1 LPRPHSMVVKSGV
14 DFAHIY
20 RAIQQYLSDGCAVVY
35 SAESASFAHILKRM
49 MQSGFIPDAEDFIQ
63 NGTLTIVDEK
73 IVSQQKTHLNAT
85 QLADMLFFTALE
97 ARRKSGAKRV
107 VVICNSNLLLDKQQ
121 FAKQVEFEQAI
132 NQKFKDG
139 KNKEQVEVI
148 CCYGPANIQN
158 LSLEHL
164 VSILNSH
171 SGMIVDKDWR
181 YAAWH
186 PAVVLEIIFRGI
198 EKSLDPQ
205 TANLIFK
212 TLKLVYKIDED
223 AIISNPALFE
233 QTLRKIIGNN
243 AADSVLASIQ
253 EQAKLQM
260 LE

>member
-1 LPRPHSMVVKSGV
+1 MVVKSGV

-20 RAIQQYLSDGCAVVY
+20 RAIQQYLSDGCAVIY
-35 SAESASFAHILKRM
+35 SAELDSFAHILKRM
-49 MQSGFIPDAEDFIQ
+49 RQSDFPDAEDYIQ

-73 IVSQQKTHLNAT
+73 IVSQQKTRLNAT
-85 QLADMLFFTALE
+85 RLADMLFFTALE

-107 VVICNSNLLLDKQQ
+107 VVMCNTDLLIDKQQ
-121 FAKQVEFEQAI
+121 FAKQVEFEQTI

-148 CCYGPANIQN
+148 CCYSPANIQN
-158 LSLEHL
+158 LNLEHL
-164 VSILNSH
+164 VPILNSH
-171 SGMIVDKDWR
+171 NSMIVDKDWR
-181 YAAWH
+181 YIDWH

-198 EKSLDPQ
+198 EKSLDPV

-212 TLKLVYKIDED
+212 TLKLVYKIDD
-223 AIISNPALFE
+223 DTIISNPALFE

-243 AADSVLASIQ
+243 AADTVLTSIQ
-253 EQAKLQM
+253 EQAKSQM